1 MFMSIETKKM
11 AEEAAAKEVKEKEKE
26 KEKAK
31 EAAGSLITVQGQG
44 GKKSRKSKK
53 FKKHKKE
60 KIKKNLEKY
69 KIILCFAHIKHNIN
83 ITISH

>member
-1 MFMSIETKKM
+1 MFMSNETKKM
-11 AEEAAAKEVKEKEKE
+11 AEEAAAKEVKE

-69 KIILCFAHIKHNIN
+69 KIILCFVHIKHNIN